1 MHVGCL
7 VHVRGLRRVVDGCS
21 DGDGTWWVCSVLS
34 VAVSRGFGEVSRR
47 AQVARMRS
55 LAQTVLTRYDL
66 DVSRLTFLEHGFNTT
81 FRLDLVDGR
90 KFAVR
95 LNVNSRR
102 TSENVAAEVAWIA
115 ALARDTELSVAAP
128 LANRSGAFITTVPS
142 VELERDVHAV
152 VFSWLPGRDVGR
164 APTAE
169 KARAMGEAM
178 AIMHEH
184 AAKWNL
190 PARTDLPELADVF
203 WSLPDNL
210 DAGHLDVNSDDLLL
224 IRRAVDAVSAV
235 MTRVVTGPLRP
246 IHADLHEWNTKWDR
260 GRLSVFDFDDSGFGV
275 PAQDLAVSTYY
286 LRPQNDLVEAFREGY
301 ASVAELP
308 RIADVDFE
316 ALVAQRNLLLLNDL
330 LFTTNAEHRSLVP
343 NYTKN
348 TVTKIRQWLDSG
360 IFRHDVEGLLPLG

>member
-1 MHVGCL
+1 M
-7 VHVRGLRRVVDGCS
+7 S
-21 DGDGTWWVCSVLS
+21 KFETMAESKSFKELS
-34 VAVSRGFGEVSRR
+34 RH
-47 AQVARMRS
+47 AQVVRMRS
-55 LAQTVLTRYDL
+55 LAGNALAHFEIGVEKLTL
-66 DVSRLTFLEHGFNTT
+66 LEHGFNTT
-81 FRLDLVDGR
+81 FRVDTRDGR
-90 KFAVR
+90 RFALR

-115 ALARDTELSVAAP
+115 ALARDTELSFAAP
-128 LANRSGAFITTVPS
+128 LANRSGAFVTTVPS

-178 AIMHEH
+178 AVMHEH

-190 PARTDLPELADVF
+190 PAHTDLPELADVF

-210 DAGHLDVNSDDLLL
+210 DAGHLDVNSDDLSL
-224 IRRAVDAVSAV
+224 IRWAVDVVSAV

-246 IHADLHEWNTKWDR
+246 IHADLHGWNTKWDR

-286 LRPQNDLVEAFREGY
+286 LRPQDDLVEALREGY

-316 ALVAQRNLLLLNDL
+316 ALVAQRNL
-330 LFTTNAEHRSLVP
+330 P
-343 NYTKN
+343 C
-348 TVTKIRQWLDSG
+348 
-360 IFRHDVEGLLPLG
+360 